1 MRRMSLTSVFWMS
14 LVRSFHWHET
24 VNEIVLDRDFV
35 PLLCDIYGVME
46 LCDIYG
52 ILVNDNNPVSLLY
65 RIWLDHMVHKPYM
78 SLSHA
83 FTLLLLCLFRSLKA
97 LVLIHYN
104 CMEKSERVTA
114 LQLYRCHRSNATLWR
129 MCRGPSWVPAVMLPT
144 SKQHTI
150 ICLIASVLSF
160 CL

>member
-1 MRRMSLTSVFWMS
+1 MLTDEMRRMSLTSVFWMS
-14 LVRSFHWHET
+14 LIRSFHWHET
-24 VNEIVLDRDFV
+24 VNDIVLDRDFV

-97 LVLIHYN
+97 LVVIHYN
-104 CMEKSERVTA
+104 CMEKR
-114 LQLYRCHRSNATLWR
+114 R
-129 MCRGPSWVPAVMLPT
+129 
-144 SKQHTI
+144 
-150 ICLIASVLSF
+150 
-160 CL
+160 

>member
-1 MRRMSLTSVFWMS
+1 MSWEECPLHLCSGWVWYDHSTGTKLLMKLCW
-14 LVRSFHWHET
+14 T
-24 VNEIVLDRDFV
+24 EI
-35 PLLCDIYGVME
+35 LCPCCVTFME

-114 LQLYRCHRSNATLWR
+114 LHLYRCHRSNATLWR
-129 MCRGPSWVPAVMLPT
+129 MCRGPSCVPAVMLPA